1 MRSFASADALGVLG
15 WPGAQKKCFGL
26 LSDCAAGAGV
36 ANTSSN
42 AMTTG
47 QPDIHPSEWARI
59 CDLPRCAENS
69 GLPAPIAGQAYKP
82 ARVGI
87 VVCRFIGTG
96 RSGQLPRRAN
106 PQLLAR

>member
-1 MRSFASADALGVLG
+1 MRSLASADALGVPG

-47 QPDIHPSEWARI
+47 QPEIHPSEWARI

-69 GLPAPIAGQAYKP
+69 GLPAPTARHPYKP
-82 ARVGI
+82 ARAG
-87 VVCRFIGTG
+87 VVQWRFIPTKCRILG
-96 RSGQLPRRAN
+96 RSFYA
-106 PQLLAR
+106 AAH